1 MTSLN
6 DQSAF
11 EMLKIFLATVKDI
24 KSESEFF
31 DMITRVEKFVKICA
45 PDEDNQPDSFASQ
58 LLSICVEDCLSLV
71 KKKSHDYGGGNAN
84 DIKQRIGN
92 LLDFG
97 WPGVVIR
104 LGDKYHRLRAFLK
117 QGEFKVKDET
127 VDDTLRDMV
136 NYGLICLFMRKFRL
150 GDNRP
155 FVNVPD
161 ESES

>member
-1 MTSLN
+1 MTTSMN

-11 EMLKIFLATVKDI
+11 DMLKIFLATTKNSD
-24 KSESEFF
+24 SESEFL
-31 DMITRVEKFVKICA
+31 DMITRVEKFIELYE
-45 PDEDNQPDSFASQ
+45 PDGDDQPDSFASQ
-58 LLSICVEDCLSLV
+58 LLSICTNDCLSLV
-71 KKKSHDYGGGNAN
+71 KKKSHDYGGGSAD
-84 DIKQRIGN
+84 DIKQRVGN

-136 NYGLICLFMRKFRL
+136 NYGLICLLMRKLNL

-155 FVNVPD
+155 FVSIPD
-161 ESES
+161 ES